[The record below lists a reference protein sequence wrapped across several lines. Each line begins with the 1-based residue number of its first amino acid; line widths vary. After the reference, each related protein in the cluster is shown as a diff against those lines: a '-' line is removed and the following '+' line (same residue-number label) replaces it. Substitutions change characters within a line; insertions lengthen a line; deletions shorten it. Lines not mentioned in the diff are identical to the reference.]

1 MPPTLKVKCARPSGW
16 AGGPGCSGHQ
26 AGRGLKPHVTAE
38 WSTPQDLHAG
48 SCASILL
55 PFWHEVQVIYSSCPL
70 AGCPPPRL
78 RVTGRLAGSLGG
90 RRRRRAQQRTRR
102 QRPSQR
108 RRLAHRYPRAGSART
123 IKLGGVSAASALSLP
138 VNRNRPARSPS
149 RRPADSGPEHPLHSA
164 TRELEA
170 AGVEFR
176 FASRVG
182 PPHVATGTL
191 GCSQ

>member
-1 MPPTLKVKCARPSGW
+1 MAIKLGVGSNLTSPQSGVPHAVVNFEGPFNFTGNVRWRGPTFPFQRAF
-16 AGGPGCSGHQ
+16 
-26 AGRGLKPHVTAE
+26 T
-38 WSTPQDLHAG
+38 TG
-48 SCASILL
+48 SCILL
-55 PFWHEVQVIYSSCPL
+55 PFWHEVIYSSCP
-70 AGCPPPRL
+70 GCPPPRL
-78 RVTGRLAGSLGG
+78 QVTGRLAGSLGG
-90 RRRRRAQQRTRR
+90 RRRAQQRTRR
-102 QRPSQR
+102 QLPSQR

-176 FASRVG
+176 SASRVG
-182 PPHVATGTL
+182 PPWPL
-191 GCSQ
+191 GP